1 MRALT
6 ILLVFAAAGEAAAQ
20 TPARQPPPAP
30 SQTVGMTVN
39 VSAAAADN
47 SDLFGDGRTIAGWQ
61 TDADAQLAY
70 ERRAGK
76 LTLGVS
82 GRSVVRYEPLSG
94 GVTTTRQQGTV
105 DISMNGARSQF
116 HATQSASYSPFYQF
130 GFVGAEPASTLAETS
145 QSHADFANARL
156 AAYGSATTVDM
167 RRGIGRRSSLA
178 FTYDL
183 HRTTFAQSD
192 FDLMSQN
199 VGFSFSHRLSRYL
212 SARTGYGYRFA
223 ESAAAPGGAIRVHN
237 IDLGLDYSRALSFS
251 RRTTFNFS
259 SGSAVMPDRQ
269 RVAVTLTG
277 AAALTRQFGRT
288 WSARLAGNRSVQAL
302 EGFSQP
308 VIMNTIT
315 GTVGGDLGRRTSMS
329 MSIGLSSGSVG
340 AASGNMFSAITGGV
354 GIHLTLTRRVSLDG
368 QYFYYGHRFD
378 PDVVFAPG
386 FAAQT
391 RRNGVRA
398 GLTWRPLLQ
407 SKG

>member
-6 ILLVFAAAGEAAAQ
+6 FLLVIAAAGDAAAQ
-20 TPARQPPPAP
+20 TPARQAPRPP

-39 VSAAAADN
+39 VSAAAADD
-47 SDLFGDGRTIAGWQ
+47 SDLFGDGRTIADWQ

-82 GRSVVRYEPLSG
+82 GRSVVRYVPEG
-94 GVTTTRQQGTV
+94 GAVTTTRQSGTF
-105 DISMNGARSQF
+105 DISINGERTQL
-116 HATQSASYSPFYQF
+116 HATQSGSYSPYYQL
-130 GFVGAEPASTLAETS
+130 GLVSVDALSPLAETS

-156 AAYGSATTVDM
+156 AAYGSTTTFDM

-192 FDLMSQN
+192 FDLTSQN
-199 VGFSFSHRLSRYL
+199 AGFSFVHRLSRYL
-212 SARTGYGYRFA
+212 SIRTGYGYRFA
-223 ESAAAPGGAIRVHN
+223 ESAAAPGGSIRIHN
-237 IDLGLDYSRALSFS
+237 IDLGLDYSRALSVS
-251 RRTTFNFS
+251 RRTTFTFS
-259 SGSAVMPDRQ
+259 SGSAVMPDR
-269 RVAVTLTG
+269 RHVAVTLTG
-277 AAALTRQFGRT
+277 NAALTRQFGRT

-315 GTVGGDLGRRTSMS
+315 GTIGGGLSRRTSLS
-329 MSIGLSSGSVG
+329 TSVGLSSGTVG
-340 AASGNMFSAITGGV
+340 AVSGNTFGALTGGV
-354 GIHLTLTRRVSLDG
+354 GIHFSLTRRASIDG

-378 PDVVFAPG
+378 PDVVLAPG
-386 FAAQT
+386 FIAQA
-391 RRNGVRA
+391 RRHGVRA